1 MRGSAV
7 AAAMRD
13 GGRYVYQYR
22 ARGDDGQYR
31 WLEAIG
37 RVDLDAEGR
46 AVAFP
51 GVLLDIDERRR
62 LEAERDQAQTLLR
75 SFVEAM
81 PGDHR
86 GNTRLPPGALE
97 AGQAWPTRRL
107 APVSSAD
114 DIGLAPA
121 AEFRFP
127 AGRQALAVPAEWLPG
142 AFQHPPAGEAP
153 AR

>member
-1 MRGSAV
+1 MATRNNLLAG
-7 AAAMRD
+7 
-13 GGRYVYQYR
+13 
-22 ARGDDGQYR
+22 
-31 WLEAIG
+31 
-37 RVDLDAEGR
+37 
-46 AVAFP
+46 P
-51 GVLLDIDERRR
+51 G
-62 LEAERDQAQTLLR
+62 

-86 GNTRLPPGALE
+86 GNTRLPPDALE

-107 APVSSAD
+107 PPVSSAD